1 MAWTSPR
8 TWVAGE
14 LVTAALM
21 NAHVRDNLL
30 ILKDPVSD
38 DYLTN
43 EGSDY
48 TTSSTSYVDVDATNL
63 AFTLVTNGGPVVVA
77 FTGVVSHS
85 STGDT
90 EFDVDMDGA
99 RLAGDDG
106 LTTVNTVTTGPPK
119 TAGVSFAFLKSA
131 LSAASHIF
139 KLQWRTEAATATL
152 HAGAGT
158 GGRDY
163 HAQFWAREVS

>member
-14 LVTAALM
+14 LITAAIM

-38 DYLTN
+38 DYLAN

-48 TTSSTSYVDVDATNL
+48 TTSSTSYVDVDATNF
-63 AFTLVTNGGPVVVA
+63 AFTLVTNGGPVMVG
-77 FTGVVSHS
+77 FTGIVRHTNG
-85 STGDT
+85 TG

-106 LTTVNTVTTGPPK
+106 LALGHAIAAAEPSKVT
-119 TAGVSFAFLKSA
+119 VSFVFLKSS

-139 KLQWRTEAATATL
+139 KLQWRVSAGTVTMN
-152 HAGAGT
+152 AGAGS
-158 GGRDY
+158 GGND
-163 HAQFWAREVS
+163 HHPQFWAREVS